1 MTRRVTLVGLLLL
14 VAAPRGYPSQETAKM
29 VVAEPKEI
37 QDVLANP
44 GMGWQTFHCFAD
56 EDEHLRGIPTKTA
69 YFRFYWDGIE
79 PEEGKV
85 DFALFD
91 ELLAHA
97 HRAGQRLGFRI
108 MIASTDP
115 NSLGA
120 PKWLRDKGV
129 HGWEYSYDGHGRWW
143 TPDMDDPVVKNAHT
157 RLLRALGE
165 RYDGHPDL
173 DYIDIGSV
181 GLWGE
186 WHFSATRIIPGGER
200 VPMPSEARRIEIVDE
215 YRRYFPKTPKLML
228 IGDEPGLTYAVAHG
242 CGWRADCFGDMGGFS
257 PTWSHMANAYRQE
270 LAAAR
275 AGEAWKQAP
284 VAWESCW
291 DMRKWVDEGWDLRYI
306 FDYGLE
312 LHGSYLNNKSAPI
325 EEAWL
330 PEINRFL
337 LRMGYRLALRR
348 VEHPGSAAAGDR
360 MTVTADWENVGVAP
374 PYHDFLVAFRLAG
387 AAGQSEVLVTE
398 QSVKGWLPGKQHQSY
413 TLAVPRSLPAGRYTL
428 SVGVV
433 DPATRAPAVNLAIAG
448 RTADG
453 WYPVSAI
460 EVTAAR

>member
-1 MTRRVTLVGLLLL
+1 MTRHTALVGLLLL
-14 VAAPRGYPSQETAKM
+14 LAAPCGYPSQEAAKM
-29 VVAEPKEI
+29 VVVEPVEI
-37 QDVLANP
+37 QDVLSNP

-56 EDEHLRGIPTKTA
+56 EDQHLHGIPTQTA
-69 YFRFYWDGIE
+69 YFRFYWNQIE
-79 PEEGKV
+79 PEEGKI

-91 ELLAHA
+91 DLLAHA

-115 NSLGA
+115 NSPGA
-120 PKWLRDKGV
+120 PQWLRDKGV
-129 HGWEYSYDGHGRWW
+129 HGWEYSYSGHGRWW
-143 TPDMDDPVVKNAHT
+143 TPDLDDPVVKAAHT

-186 WHFSATRIIPGGER
+186 WHFSSTRVIPGGEQ

-215 YRRYFPKTPKLML
+215 YRKYFPKTPKLML

-291 DMRKWVDEGWDLRYI
+291 DMRKWVDEGWDLRSI

-337 LRMGYRLALRR
+337 RKMGYRLVLRR
-348 VEHPGSAAAGDR
+348 LEHPAS
-360 MTVTADWENVGVAP
+360 TAVSVLSFSMEWDNVGVAP
-374 PYHDFLVAFRLAG
+374 PYHDYVVAFRLSNAG
-387 AAGQSEVLVTE
+387 LSEVLATGL
-398 QSVKGWLPGKQHQSY
+398 SVDGWLPGRHHCSFM
-413 TLAVPRSLPAGRYTL
+413 TFLPRSLPPGQYTL
-428 SVGVV
+428 SVALV
-433 DPATRAPAVNLAIAG
+433 DPVTKLPAVNLAIAG

-453 WYPVSAI
+453 WYPVSAV
-460 EVTAAR
+460 EVGAR